1 MCVCID
7 KIHSAGSD
15 VSGDEEDKDDHAE
28 LTHDDDE
35 QDVDDINHTQS
46 PKEEVHVHSPI
57 KRRRGAPVEP
67 HMKCIDKYNLPETK
81 VSHKE
86 NQKSELI

>member
-7 KIHSAGSD
+7 KIHSAGSG

-35 QDVDDINHTQS
+35 QDVDDINHTHP

-57 KRRRGAPVEP
+57 KRRRLLLICGYTGAPV
-67 HMKCIDKYNLPETK
+67 
-81 VSHKE
+81 
-86 NQKSELI
+86 